1 MDKIKKIIDYKKI
14 IIFLGILL
22 LFLTLDYLL
31 IIGYY
36 SISGP
41 IKSDSNIGIIFTF
54 IKYFVLIF
62 IFIIQYHEYL
72 KEKLLDF
79 KKHFLKYF
87 EISFKYWLLGFVIMI
102 ISNVIISH
110 FFPGLGKNEENVQL
124 LIKKI
129 PVIAFVLT
137 TIFAPFVEEMIFR
150 KYLQDSIKNK
160 YLFMI
165 ISGLLFGFVHVMSSK
180 NPLEYLLIIPYGSL
194 GFMFAKTISETD
206 NVYSTVLMHML
217 HNGVLTL
224 LSIWVI

>member
-1 MDKIKKIIDYKKI
+1 MDKLSKSIDIKKS

-31 IIGYY
+31 VIGYY
-36 SISGP
+36 LITGP
-41 IKSDSNIGIIFTF
+41 IKSGSSSGMIFTF
-54 IKYFVLIF
+54 LKYFVLII
-62 IFIIQYHEYL
+62 IFIIQYHKYL
-72 KEKLLDF
+72 KEKLFDF

-87 EISFKYWLLGFVIMI
+87 EISFKYWLLGFLIMI
-102 ISNVIISH
+102 VSNIIISH
-110 FFPGLGKNEENVQL
+110 FFPGLGKNEENVQQ
-124 LIKKI
+124 LIQKM
-129 PVIAFVLT
+129 PVIAFFFT
-137 TIFAPFVEEMIFR
+137 TIFAPFIEEMIFR

-165 ISGLLFGFVHVMSSK
+165 LSGLIFGFVHVMSSK